1 MRQFAV
7 IGLGRFGSSV
17 ARTLAGKGHQIIAV
31 DINEN
36 ITQDIS
42 DEVTQAVCLD
52 ATDEKALRSVGIQNV
67 DVAIVGAGTNLE
79 ASILIT
85 LNLKEIGIKEIV
97 CKAVNQDHRKVLEKI
112 GATKVIQ
119 PEKEMGVRVANSL
132 ISTSV
137 IEHIEIS
144 EESSIVELIPPKEF
158 IGKSLREIDVRAKYG
173 VNVIAVKRRIPSAS
187 KKGEEEIVN
196 VSPKAEDIIKKG
208 DILVVL
214 GENENIEKLKKEQ
227 R

>member
-17 ARTLAGKGHQIIAV
+17 AKTLTEKGHQVLAIDV
-31 DINEN
+31 SEH
-36 ITQDIS
+36 ITQGIS

-52 ATDEKALRSVGIQNV
+52 ATDEKALRAVGIENV
-67 DVAIVGAGTNLE
+67 DVAIVGTGTDLD
-79 ASILIT
+79 ASILIA

-97 CKAVNQDHRKVLEKI
+97 CKAVSEDHKKVLEKI

-119 PEKEMGVRVANSL
+119 PEREMGVRVANSL

-137 IEHIEIS
+137 IEHIELS
-144 EESSIVELIPPKEF
+144 DQSSIVELIPPKEF
-158 IGKSLREIDVRAKYG
+158 IKKSLRDADVRAKFG
-173 VNVIAVKRRIPSAS
+173 VNVIAIKRKIPSAS
-187 KKGEEEIVN
+187 KNREEEIVN
-196 VSPKAEDIIKKG
+196 VLPKAEDIIKKG
-208 DILVVL
+208 DILIVL
-214 GENENIEKLKKEQ
+214 GSNENIEKLKKH

>member
-17 ARTLAGKGHQIIAV
+17 AKTLASKGYQVLAIDLSEH
-31 DINEN
+31 
-36 ITQDIS
+36 ITQNIA

-52 ATDEKALRSVGIQNV
+52 GTDEKSLRAVGIENV
-67 DVAIVGAGTNLE
+67 DVAIVGTGTNLE

-97 CKAVNQDHRKVLEKI
+97 CKAVNEDHKKVLEKI

-119 PEKEMGVRVANSL
+119 PEKEMGIRVANTL

-137 IEHIEIS
+137 IEHIELS
-144 EESSIVELIPPKEF
+144 NESSIVELIPPKDF
-158 IGKSLREIDVRAKYG
+158 IGKSLREIDVRVKFG
-173 VNVIAVKRRIPSAS
+173 VNVIAVKRKIPSAS
-187 KKGEEEIVN
+187 KKEEEEIVN
-196 VSPKAEDIIKKG
+196 VAPKAEDIIQKG
-208 DILVVL
+208 DVLVVL
-214 GENENIEKLKKEQ
+214 GPNDSIEKLKKQ
-227 R
+227 H

>member
-17 ARTLAGKGHQIIAV
+17 ARRLSEKGYQVLAIDISESII
-31 DINEN
+31 
-36 ITQDIS
+36 QGIS

-52 ATDEKALRSVGIQNV
+52 AADEKALRSVGIDNV
-67 DVAIVGAGTNLE
+67 DAAIVGTGSDLE

-97 CKAVNQDHRKVLEKI
+97 CKAVSEDHKKVLQKI

-119 PEKEMGVRVANSL
+119 PEREMGMRLANTL

-137 IEHIEIS
+137 IEHIELS
-144 EESSIVELIPPKEF
+144 EESSIMELIPPKDF
-158 IGKSLREIDVRAKYG
+158 IGKSLRELDVRAKFG
-173 VNVIAVKRRIPSAS
+173 VNVIAVKSKIPSAS
-187 KKGEEEIVN
+187 KKEDEDIVN
-196 VSPKAEDIIKKG
+196 ISPKADDIIKKG
-208 DILVVL
+208 DVLVVL
-214 GENENIEKLKKEQ
+214 GENANIDKLKHKH
-227 R
+227 

>member
-7 IGLGRFGSSV
+7 IGLGRFGASV
-17 ARTLAGKGHQIIAV
+17 AKALFEKGYQVLAIDVSEHII
-31 DINEN
+31 
-36 ITQDIS
+36 QDIS

-52 ATDEKALRSVGIQNV
+52 ATDEKALRAVGIDNV

-97 CKAVNQDHRKVLEKI
+97 CKAVSEDHKKVLQKI

-119 PEKEMGVRVANSL
+119 PEKEMGTRVANSL
-132 ISTSV
+132 ISSSV
-137 IEHIEIS
+137 IEHIELS
-144 EESSIVELIPPKEF
+144 NESSIVELISPKEF
-158 IGKSLREIDVRAKYG
+158 IGKSLREMDVRAKFG
-173 VNVIAVKRRIPSAS
+173 VNVIAVKRHIPSLS
-187 KKGEEEIVN
+187 KKEDEEIVN
-196 VSPKAEDIIKKG
+196 ISPQAEDIIKKG

-214 GENENIEKLKKEQ
+214 GSNEYIDKLKKKH
-227 R
+227 